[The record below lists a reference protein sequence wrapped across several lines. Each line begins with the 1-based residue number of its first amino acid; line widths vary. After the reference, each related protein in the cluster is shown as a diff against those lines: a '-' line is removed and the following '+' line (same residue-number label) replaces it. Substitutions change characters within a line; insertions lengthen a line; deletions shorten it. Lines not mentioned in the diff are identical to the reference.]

1 MKTTETANVKIRN
14 TQINVIRDKQQHMDA
29 LAESHKLDTYALH
42 DLEKEVRVNT
52 PDIIKQIQVKINE
65 HIANVEH
72 YLKVIIPN
80 LIAHS
85 HKYKKYKAIPYNQK
99 NKNLQ
104 EVLHNITT
112 NNIEATQTL
121 KLKFDERYISVVTPD
136 KDEDEE

>member
-1 MKTTETANVKIRN
+1 MA
-14 TQINVIRDKQQHMDA
+14 HDA
-29 LAESHKLDTYALH
+29 LIGSLKLDTFALQ

-85 HKYKKYKAIPYNQK
+85 HINIKTIKPFHITRI

-104 EVLHNITT
+104 EVLNNIT

-121 KLKFDERYISVVTPD
+121 KLKFDERYISVITPD
-136 KDEDEE
+136 EDIDEE

>member
-1 MKTTETANVKIRN
+1 MA
-14 TQINVIRDKQQHMDA
+14 HDA
-29 LAESHKLDTYALH
+29 LVGSLKLDTYTLQ

-72 YLKVIIPN
+72 YQEVIIPN

-85 HKYKKYKAIPYNQK
+85 HINIKSIKPFHITRI

-104 EVLHNITT
+104 EVLNNIT
-112 NNIEATQTL
+112 NNIQATQTL
-121 KLKFDERYISVVTPD
+121 KLKFDEEYHHVITQ
-136 KDEDEE
+136 DEDEE